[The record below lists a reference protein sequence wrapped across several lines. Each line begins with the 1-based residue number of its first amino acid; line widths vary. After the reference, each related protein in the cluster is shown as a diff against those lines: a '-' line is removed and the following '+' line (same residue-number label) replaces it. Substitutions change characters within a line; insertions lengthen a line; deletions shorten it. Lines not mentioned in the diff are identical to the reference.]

1 MSDQPYEPR
10 VLNGEQ
16 LPPADT
22 LDGTDMRADALD
34 AGYTAPE
41 HYLVVDRSGE
51 PESLDERLA
60 EELSDLPEP
69 GDPDRA
75 GRLVAP
81 GEGAHANLENE
92 MLAAD
97 VGGDAGDASAEEAAM
112 HWVDEP

>member
-22 LDGTDMRADALD
+22 LDGTDM
-34 AGYTAPE
+34 PE
-41 HYLVVDRSGE
+41 R
-51 PESLDERLA
+51 
-60 EELSDLPEP
+60 